1 MRVGIVFHK
10 NPLAPPT
17 GIDLVRLRAIS
28 LGFIRKGI
36 DAEVI
41 APVDREGILEGIVP
55 VRRLE
60 ALEEAGRYDIVKTCY
75 HDSILLIDRY
85 SGPVVSRI
93 VRVVD
98 HELPE
103 RDEPF
108 RERLLRCQALIR
120 DRASAVVLN
129 NAENRERWRS
139 FYGDQLPIVLVSTG
153 CPAHIPAPGLNPYRP
168 GERVLLF
175 LGSLAAPRMVH
186 ILNQAARLLR
196 DRVRVH
202 LVGTNKACMYGGAEE
217 DCALDPLVIDHG
229 ELSEAEVWDYIRY
242 ASVGLALA
250 AGPHAF
256 DNDVSKILNYLRG
269 GLAVVSEE
277 PILTNE
283 LIQQTGFGRTFSHG
297 DVRKLV
303 SNALELVENPLSE
316 KTGEVMQFMAAE
328 HSWDKRVEAYVDL
341 FRKIL
346 SADVPTLCKCKE
358 PDTNWHS
365 ER

>member
-1 MRVGIVFHK
+1 VRKKGKIYLIMRVGIVFHK
-10 NPLAPPT
+10 NPFAPPT

-28 LGFIRKGI
+28 LGFISKGI
-36 DAEVI
+36 NAEVI

-85 SGPVVSRI
+85 RGPVVSRI

-98 HELPE
+98 HEMPE

-129 NAENRERWRS
+129 NAENGERWRT
-139 FYGDQLPIVLVSTG
+139 FYGRELPIVLVPTG
-153 CPAHIPAPGLNPYRP
+153 CPAHIPAQGVNPYRP

-186 ILNQAARLLR
+186 ILNQAARLFG

-202 LVGTNKACMYGGAEE
+202 LVGINKACMYGGAEE
-217 DCALDPLVIDHG
+217 ECALDPLVVDHG
-229 ELSEAEVWDYIRY
+229 EFSEEQVWDYIRY
-242 ASVGLALA
+242 ANVGLALA

-283 LIQQTGFGRTFSHG
+283 LIQQTGFGRMFSHG
-297 DVRKLV
+297 DVHELV
-303 SNALELVENPLSE
+303 SNTLELVENPLRE
-316 KTGEVMQFMAAE
+316 KRDQVMLFMAAE
-328 HSWDKRVEAYVDL
+328 HSWDKRADTYVEL
-341 FRKIL
+341 FSKIV
-346 SADVPTLCKCKE
+346 SA
-358 PDTNWHS
+358 
-365 ER
+365 

>member
-28 LGFIRKGI
+28 LGFIRKSI

-41 APVDREGILEGIVP
+41 APVDREGILEKIVP

-60 ALEEAGRYDIVKTCY
+60 ALEEPGRYDVVKTCY
-75 HDSILLIDRY
+75 HDSILLIERY
-85 SGPVVSRI
+85 RGPVVSRI

-108 RERLLRCQALIR
+108 RERLLRCQAVIR

-139 FYGDQLPIVLVSTG
+139 FYGGELPIVLVPTG
-153 CPAHIPAPGLNPYRP
+153 CPAQIPAQGFNPYSP

-186 ILNQAARLLR
+186 MLNQAARLLR
-196 DRVRVH
+196 DRIRVH
-202 LVGTNKACMYGGAEE
+202 LVGTNKACMYGGIQE
-217 DCALDPLVIDHG
+217 DCALDPLVVDRG
-229 ELSEAEVWDYIRY
+229 ELSEEEVWDYIRY

-269 GLAVVSEE
+269 GLPVVSEE

-283 LIQQTGFGRTFSHG
+283 LIQQTGFGRTFAYG
-297 DVRKLV
+297 DVRDLV
-303 SNALELVENPLSE
+303 SNSLELVENPLSE
-316 KTGEVMQFMAAE
+316 KRDEVMQFMAAE
-328 HSWDKRVEAYVDL
+328 HSWDKRVDTYVDL
-341 FRKIL
+341 FHKIL
-346 SADVPTLCKCKE
+346 SPDVPSL
-358 PDTNWHS
+358 
-365 ER
+365 